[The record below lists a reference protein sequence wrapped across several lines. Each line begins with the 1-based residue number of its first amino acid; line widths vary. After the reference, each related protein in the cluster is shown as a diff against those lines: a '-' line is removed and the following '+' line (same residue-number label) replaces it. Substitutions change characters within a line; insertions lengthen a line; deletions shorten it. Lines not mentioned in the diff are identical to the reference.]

1 MWNKSIQDSWKAE
14 LNFSSMNPIKI
25 VGYASVFLL
34 VLNLILFSLR
44 VYSALVFWIILTIVS
59 LAAFGL
65 LKVLKE
71 KKGKRK

>member
-1 MWNKSIQDSWKAE
+1 
-14 LNFSSMNPIKI
+14 MNPIKI